1 MSESVD
7 FLERSL
13 FVGEL
18 RFGVELLS
26 KFLLFSRLVI
36 CLLLDVLSVV
46 SCVSSVVS

>member
-1 MSESVD
+1 M
-7 FLERSL
+7 FLELCL
-13 FVGEL
+13 FVDEL

-36 CLLLDVLSVV
+36 CLLLDVLCVV